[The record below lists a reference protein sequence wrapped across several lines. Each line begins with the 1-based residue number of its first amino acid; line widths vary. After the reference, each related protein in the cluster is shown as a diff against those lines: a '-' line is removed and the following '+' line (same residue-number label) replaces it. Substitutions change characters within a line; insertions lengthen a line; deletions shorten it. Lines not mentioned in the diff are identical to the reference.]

1 MRSLLWLLLQG
12 TAVCATLQPRDH
24 DTSNYYAIHL
34 QDSVDP
40 KEVAA
45 SLDAKLEGPLGE
57 LPNHYTFS
65 CLKNQSAVLEASLE
79 DLKRRRLL
87 RRRGSDIDLAPDE
100 VQGVLWHQK
109 QELKQ
114 RLVKRVPPPPSDIR
128 SAAPPSNGAGQLD
141 QQQQADKAKLE
152 EIAKTLEIA
161 DPIFQEQW
169 HLFNY
174 VQKGVDVNVTGV
186 WAQGIT
192 GTGVVSAIIDD
203 GLDFTSNDLKPNYY
217 ANGSWDFNNPGPDPK
232 PRLSDDRHGTRCA
245 GEIAAARNDVCG
257 VGMAYDSR
265 VAGIRILSAPITD
278 EDEALS
284 INYHYQE
291 NDIYSCSWGPPDDGQ
306 SMEGPGILIRK
317 AMVNGVQKGR
327 GGKGSVFVFAG
338 GNGAAKEDNC
348 NFDGYTNSIYSITT
362 GAIDRAGD
370 HPYYSEKCSA
380 LLLVTPSSGHS
391 DAIHGTD
398 VGFNTCYNGH
408 GGTSAAG
415 PLMAGAAA
423 LALSVRPDLTWR
435 DLQYLVIDTSIPIH
449 LNDQDEW
456 QDTARGK
463 KFSHTYGYGR
473 LDTYALI
480 ELAKTW
486 KLVKPQAWYH
496 SPWISVAH
504 EIPQGDQGLAASFDV
519 TSEMLKKAN
528 LETLEHVTLTM
539 NVDHTRRGD
548 ISVELKSPTG
558 VISHVAT
565 SRRDD
570 GARAGYNDWTF
581 MSVVHWGESGIGTWT
596 VVVKDTKVN
605 DHKGTFVDWRLNLWG
620 ESIDASRQE
629 LHPLPDEHDDDH
641 EVATAIVTTTTVDP
655 GSPATDLPEH
665 PSDHPERPTK
675 PKPTDA
681 ETTQSA
687 AASTTASPSP
697 NLSTSASA
705 SATDEAES
713 THTASENFLPGF
725 FPTFGVSKRTQIWIY
740 GSIALMVIF
749 CAGLGAYFVM
759 QKRKRLR
766 NSRDNY
772 EFEMVNDDD
781 VDEAKQGLTGRG
793 GRKKRGGE
801 LYDAFAGESDEDI
814 FSDDDES
821 YQDTPDHDTGS
832 GSGSGSPRNK
842 L

>member
-1 MRSLLWLLLQG
+1 MRSLLWLLFHVAATG
-12 TAVCATLQPRDH
+12 ATLQPRDH
-24 DTSNYYAIHL
+24 DTFDYFVVHL
-34 QDSVDP
+34 QNSADP
-40 KEVAA
+40 KAVATGLEA
-45 SLDAKLEGPLGE
+45 NLEGPSGE
-57 LPNHYTFS
+57 LPDHYTFS
-65 CLKNQSAVLEASLE
+65 CYKNQSTALEASLE
-79 DLKRRRLL
+79 ELKRRRIL
-87 RRRGSDIDLAPDE
+87 RRRGLDVEDE
-100 VQGVLWHQK
+100 PEELQGVRWHQK
-109 QELKQ
+109 QELRQ
-114 RLVKRVPPPPSDIR
+114 RHVKRLPPPLPHIKK
-128 SAAPPSNGAGQLD
+128 APPSNNPVQLD
-141 QQQQADKAKLE
+141 QQQQADKTRLE
-152 EIAKTLEIA
+152 GIAKTLEIT

-186 WAQGIT
+186 WEQGIT
-192 GTGVVSAIIDD
+192 GTGVISAIIDD

-217 ANGSWDFNNPGPDPK
+217 AEGSWDFNNPGPDPK

-265 VAGIRILSAPITD
+265 IAGIRILSAPITD

-306 SMEGPGILIRK
+306 SMEGPGVLIRK
-317 AMVNGVQKGR
+317 AMVQGIQQGR
-327 GGKGSVFVFAG
+327 AGKGSVFVFAG

-391 DAIHGTD
+391 DAIHTTD

-423 LALSVRPDLTWR
+423 LALSIRPELTWR
-435 DLQYLVIDTSIPIH
+435 DLQYLVIYTSIPIH
-449 LNDQDEW
+449 LNDKDEW
-456 QDTARGK
+456 QDTAAGK
-463 KFSHTYGYGR
+463 KFSHTYGYGK
-473 LDTYALI
+473 LDTYSLV

-496 SPWISVAH
+496 SPWISVLH

-528 LETLEHVTLTM
+528 LEKLEHVTLTM
-539 NVDHTRRGD
+539 NVNHTRRGD
-548 ISVELKSPTG
+548 LSVELKSPTG
-558 VISHVAT
+558 AISHVAT
-565 SRRDD
+565 TRKEDN
-570 GARAGYNDWTF
+570 ARSGYIDWTF

-605 DHKGTFVDWRLNLWG
+605 DHQGTFVDWRLNLWG
-620 ESIDASRQE
+620 ESIDGSKQE
-629 LHPLPDEHDDDH
+629 LHPLPDEHEDDH
-641 EVATAIVTTTTVDP
+641 EIATAIVTTTTIAP
-655 GSPATDLPEH
+655 SSPATDLPEH
-665 PSDHPERPTK
+665 PSDHPERPVK

-681 ETTQSA
+681 ETTQPA
-687 AASTTASPSP
+687 VVSP
-697 NLSTSASA
+697 SASA
-705 SATDEAES
+705 SASASTTDEAGS

-749 CAGLGAYFVM
+749 CVGLGAYFLV

-781 VDEAKQGLTGRG
+781 LDEAKQGLTGARS
-793 GRKKRGGE
+793 GRRKRGGE
-801 LYDAFAGESDEDI
+801 LYDAFAGESDDDI

-832 GSGSGSPRNK
+832 GSGSGSGSPGHK